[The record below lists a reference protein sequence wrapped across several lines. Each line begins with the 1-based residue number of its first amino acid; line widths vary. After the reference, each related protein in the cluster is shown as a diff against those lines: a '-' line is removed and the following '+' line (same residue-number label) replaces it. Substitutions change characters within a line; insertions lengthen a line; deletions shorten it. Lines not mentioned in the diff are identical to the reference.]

1 MVMNELTIAY
11 PENLL
16 LSLKESPVEFESEA
30 RLLLAVKLYE
40 LGKVS
45 TGMAARVAGI
55 SRVTFIFALGR
66 FGLSPIGLEPGE
78 LAEDMANA

>member
-1 MVMNELTIAY
+1 MTTNVLSIPY

-16 LSLKESPVEFESEA
+16 LSIKKTPEQFEAEA

-40 LGKVS
+40 MGQVTS
-45 TGMAARVAGI
+45 GTAASLAGIGRVA
-55 SRVTFIFALGR
+55 FILELGR
-66 FGLSPIGLEPGE
+66 FGLSPMGQTPEE